1 MIENEIAK
9 LEKLLQPLC
18 SSCLYPSSASLCSSL
33 VSVSAAF
40 AIRPLLGKRSYG
52 PSLARKRY
60 ARRRPPSRL
69 RGKTFIGAPTTA
81 VNAPRQNLH
90 WRADDR
96 RQRSAAK
103 PSLARRRPP
112 SRLRGK
118 TLIGVRRTA
127 VQLPWQNLRQQP
139 RQNVLGAAQVL
150 AYLTHGARLIVSPQC
165 CHQPPVLG
173 I

>member
-9 LEKLLQPLC
+9 LEKLLQPRC

-69 RGKTFIGAPTTA
+69 RGKTFIGARRTA
-81 VNAPRQNLH
+81 VQLPWQNLH

-96 RQRSAAK
+96 RQGSAGN
-103 PSLARRRPP
+103 PTSAR
-112 SRLRGK
+112 GE
-118 TLIGVRRTA
+118 
-127 VQLPWQNLRQQP
+127 
-139 RQNVLGAAQVL
+139 
-150 AYLTHGARLIVSPQC
+150 
-165 CHQPPVLG
+165 
-173 I
+173 

>member
-9 LEKLLQPLC
+9 LEKLLQPRC

-112 SRLRGK
+112 STLRGK
-118 TLIGVRRTA
+118 TFIGAPTTA
-127 VQLPWQNLRQQP
+127 VKAP
-139 RQNVLGAAQVL
+139 RQNLDWRAENRRPIAVAKPSAT
-150 AYLTHGARLIVSPQC
+150 APPERARCRAGARLS
-165 CHQPPVLG
+165 HARR
-173 I
+173 